1 MDLLTIPEVA
11 RVLRVPPARAYN
23 LAREGLIP
31 TVRVGRQVRVDRDAL
46 QEWIRDGGRPLP
58 GGWRRREQEG

>member
-1 MDLLTIPEVA
+1 MNLLTIPEVA

-46 QEWIRDGGRPLP
+46 RHWIDDGGCALP
-58 GGWRRREQEG
+58 GGWKRTAPGR